1 MAAICEGLSAE
12 SRRRP
17 PTSDRIKLICT
28 PYRHIRVD
36 FQSRRVGQPH
46 DRGSKSQS
54 LNAAP
59 RDASSLACA
68 PQGEE
73 KELTKTTRS
82 SYWSSCTVVIF
93 LPLPCI
99 SWQTATSHP
108 SAQANQGLC
117 RNSRGQ
123 FYGSIRVEITSEARG
138 LGKPRGPFPVPVQW
152 QKSMMNPR
160 GRKEESRRLS
170 IQPGPTGQAI
180 LFRS

>member
-28 PYRHIRVD
+28 PYQHIRVD

-54 LNAAP
+54 LHAAP
-59 RDASSLACA
+59 RDTSSLACA

-73 KELTKTTRS
+73 RRNLRRQHGLSTGPRCRGDFS
-82 SYWSSCTVVIF
+82 
-93 LPLPCI
+93 PALPCI

-138 LGKPRGPFPVPVQW
+138 LGKSRGPFPSPSPVAEEHDE
-152 QKSMMNPR
+152 PE
-160 GRKEESRRLS
+160 RKEESRRL
-170 IQPGPTGQAI
+170 
-180 LFRS
+180 